1 MSEVMEINDVNL
13 GELVKIYLTI
23 RNERERIEAE
33 WKAANDTLV
42 ADMKAIEAKMLDT
55 CNQNDA
61 ASIRTVN
68 GTVMRRLNERYTV
81 SDGDSFRKF
90 ILQNGAVDL
99 FEARIHQ
106 GNFKQFIAE
115 NASDGLPPGVNVMR
129 EFTVV
134 VRKPS
139 SN

>member
-1 MSEVMEINDVNL
+1 MSETEVEESTSL
-13 GELVKIYLTI
+13 GELVKTYLTI
-23 RNERERIEAE
+23 RTERERIEAE
-33 WKAANDTLV
+33 WKAANDLLL
-42 ADMKAIEAKMLDT
+42 ADMRALEAKMLDT

-61 ASIRTVN
+61 GSIRTN
-68 GTVMRRLNERYTV
+68 HGTVIRKLNERFTV

-90 ILQNGAVDL
+90 VLQTGAVDL

-106 GNFKQFIAE
+106 GNFKEFIAE
-115 NASDGLPPGVNVMR
+115 NRDDGLPPGVNVMR

-139 SN
+139 N